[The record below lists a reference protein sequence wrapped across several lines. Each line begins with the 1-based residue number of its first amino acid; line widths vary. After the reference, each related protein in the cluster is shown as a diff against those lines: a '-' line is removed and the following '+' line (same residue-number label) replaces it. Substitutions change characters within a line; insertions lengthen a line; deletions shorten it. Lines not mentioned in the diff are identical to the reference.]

1 MVRLSNGL
9 RRGADGED
17 LHDIIHVLAA
27 DTSTFALNLNKE
39 LYVFWGS
46 LMCLMYFSFLFINT
60 YIIKSKNVTIGVFQE
75 LLTIPFMLGSLVLLV
90 FALKFCISSKFSLRN
105 YSLYSLLILN
115 IVIAITWGSFFV

>member
-1 MVRLSNGL
+1 M
-9 RRGADGED
+9 
-17 LHDIIHVLAA
+17 
-27 DTSTFALNLNKE
+27 LNKKINKE

-46 LMCLMYFSFLFINT
+46 LMCLMFFSFLFINT

-105 YSLYSLLILN
+105 YSLYSLFILIV
-115 IVIAITWGSFFV
+115 VIAITWGSFLLY